1 MNLILSGLILIKKK
15 ENDMQKAQYKY
26 RAQVYNV
33 VDGDTYDVIIDLGFD
48 ISVKHRI
55 RLFGVDAYERSLRG
69 NTTPEEKIKGLQA
82 KDFCE
87 ETFKKAHANKAFVIV
102 ETIQDKKGKFGRY
115 LAKVYIDG
123 VSIADMLK
131 EKGFLKNA

>member
-1 MNLILSGLILIKKK
+1 MEKT
-15 ENDMQKAQYKY
+15 EYKY
-26 RAQVYNV
+26 KAQVYNV

-55 RLFGVDAYERSLRG
+55 RLFGVDAYESSLRG
-69 NTTPEEKIKGLQA
+69 NTTPEEKIKGLKA

-87 ETFKKAHANKAFVIV
+87 ETFKKAHANKASVIV

-123 VSIADMLK
+123 VSIADMLE